1 MWLYFI
7 APSLFVFLLMLY
19 VKRTILWPNKICIFL
34 WQKAILSFVFLIIFY
49 FLCRKFLIRMNQ
61 RWTMNTQNNVW
72 TCVSIMWV
80 WLWKIRKLPLRNQ
93 CIFRYAD
100 RHPHTPGKIF
110 CPTASFWFC
119 DGCEMTRYHRNF
131 VCCQCPYGFWW
142 VYQTVECIAYFK
154 K

>member
-19 VKRTILWPNKICIFL
+19 VKRTILWPNKICSSL

-49 FLCRKFLIRMNQ
+49 FLCRTFPIRMNQ

-72 TCVSIMWV
+72 TCVSVMWV

-100 RHPHTPGKIF
+100 CHPHTPGKIF
-110 CPTASFWFC
+110 VLLPVSDFMMGVKWQDTTVILFAVNAL
-119 DGCEMTRYHRNF
+119 M
-131 VCCQCPYGFWW
+131 GFD
-142 VYQTVECIAYFK
+142 ECVK
-154 K
+154 Q

>member
-1 MWLYFI
+1 
-7 APSLFVFLLMLY
+7 MLY
-19 VKRTILWPNKICIFL
+19 RKRAILWPNKTCISL
-34 WQKAILSFVFLIIFY
+34 WQKAILSFVFLIIVFLFFFFFSFFN

-61 RWTMNTQNNVW
+61 RWTMDVQNNVW
-72 TCVSIMWV
+72 TCVNIMWV

-93 CIFRYAD
+93 CVFRYAD
-100 RHPHTPGKIF
+100 HHPHTTGKIF

-119 DGCEMTRYHRNF
+119 DGCEMTRCHGNF

-142 VYQTVECIAYFK
+142 MCQTVECIAHFK